1 MSNVFF
7 IQRIV
12 HEIDLLIGA
21 FGGRQFYFYG
31 LLIFGSMAQLDAD
44 PIIVKEMDYFPYH
57 FPMTLISTYPEMG
70 GWVKPYME
78 RLEWDGVQWQKE

>member
-70 GWVKPYME
+70 GWVKP
-78 RLEWDGVQWQKE
+78 